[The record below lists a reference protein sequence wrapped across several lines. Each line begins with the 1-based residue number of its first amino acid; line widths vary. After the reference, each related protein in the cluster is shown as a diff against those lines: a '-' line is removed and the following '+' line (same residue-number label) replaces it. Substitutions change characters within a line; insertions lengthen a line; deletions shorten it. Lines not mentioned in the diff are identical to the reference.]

1 MLLLLLLLLY
11 HTILMRRMHLMRA
24 KLLLNAIL
32 WDKISKSL
40 SSRSSKHCKCVCE
53 CVHKH
58 ITFQSGKK
66 LFEKIMKKP
75 GEEERSEQQM
85 YLISSPILYFNSVE

>member
-1 MLLLLLLLLY
+1 
-11 HTILMRRMHLMRA
+11 MHLMRA

-32 WDKISKSL
+32 WDKISESL

-66 LFEKIMKKP
+66 LFEKIKNCEKA
-75 GEEERSEQQM
+75 GRRRTKWATNV
-85 YLISSPILYFNSVE
+85 FNI